1 MDEEDSLTHLGKN
14 QIEKQKMHILILG
27 GTHLTGPWIIKS
39 LYELGHK
46 ITIFNRGQ
54 TQYNLPPEINRI
66 YGDRRHLINHI
77 TELQKLAPDI
87 VIDMNAMTE
96 SDAQQLIDIFSAGIT
111 SRLIVISSG
120 DVYMA
125 HEKFCES
132 HSNVYEPIPLHEN
145 SRLRKQKFPYRKYAK
160 NMDDLY
166 YSYDKGLVENMIN
179 QANID
184 STILRFPFVYGQGD
198 CSRVLPYLKNML
210 DKDPEIILDEG
221 KAKWASTRGYA
232 EDLAIAVT
240 KAALDQ
246 RKGKFIYNV
255 GEIKA
260 LTEKE
265 WIEKIATLMN
275 WQGNIVEK
283 EKNDLPEN
291 LREPFDW
298 NQAIVYDTAKIRN
311 ELQYKEAYSTDQALA
326 KTIEWVLVNM
336 PAE

>member
-1 MDEEDSLTHLGKN
+1 
-14 QIEKQKMHILILG
+14 MHILILG
-27 GTHLTGPWIIKS
+27 GTHLTGPWIVRS

-54 TQYNLPPEINRI
+54 TQCNLPPEINRI
-66 YGDRRHLINHI
+66 YGDRRHLIDYKN
-77 TELQKLAPDI
+77 ELQKLVPDV

-96 SDAQQLIDIFSAGIT
+96 SDTEQLIDIFYEIT
-111 SRLIVISSG
+111 NRLVVISSG

-125 HEKFCES
+125 HEKFCEA
-132 HSNVYEPIPLHEN
+132 HSNTYEAIPLHEN
-145 SRLRKQKFPYRKYAK
+145 SRLRKEKFPYRKYAK

-166 YSYDKGLVENMIN
+166 YSYDKGLVENIIH

-184 STILRFPFVYGQGD
+184 STILRFPFVYGQGGY
-198 CSRVLPYLKNML
+198 SRVLPYLKNML
-210 DKDPEIILDEG
+210 DKDPEILLDEG
-221 KAKWASTRGYA
+221 KAKWTSTRGYA

-240 KAALDQ
+240 KAVLDQ

-255 GEIKA
+255 GEINA

-265 WIEKIATLMN
+265 WIQKIAALMN
-275 WQGNIVEK
+275 WQGTFVEK

-291 LREPFDW
+291 LREAFDW
-298 NQAIVYDTAKIRN
+298 NQAIVYDTTKIRD
-311 ELQYKEAYSTDQALA
+311 ELQYNEAYSTDQALA
-326 KTIEWVLVNM
+326 KTIEWALDNM